1 MSKKILSFGEV
12 LWDLLPSDTVLGGAP
27 LNFAYRADSLG
38 DVGLMVSRL
47 GRDELGTQA
56 FEKMVELG
64 LDTTYMQWDKQYP
77 TGTVQVSFDRQNNPD
92 YVIIPHV
99 AYDHIELTEA
109 LIEIAAQVD
118 CLCFGT
124 LAQRSGQSRRTLSQ
138 LIDASNRSLKL
149 LDINLRKDCHRP
161 QTIEFSL
168 DKADIL
174 KLNEDEAHQLGRML
188 GIPYDG
194 LTDIC
199 QAILERKSLGH
210 CVVTLAAKG
219 ALAVSASGEAV
230 YVPGYEIDLVDSL
243 GSGDAFSAGFIH
255 EILHGNSLREA
266 CEFGNV
272 LGALVATQQ
281 AATVPITQEQIEQ
294 FRSRDWQR
302 NVHSD
307 LAESLTD

>member
-47 GRDELGTQA
+47 GQDELGKQA
-56 FEKMVELG
+56 FDKMVELG
-64 LDTTYMQWDKQYP
+64 LDTTYMQWDEEFP
-77 TGTVQVSFDRQNNPD
+77 TGTVQVSFDQQNNPD

-99 AYDHIELTEA
+99 AYDYVELTEA
-109 LIEIAAQVD
+109 LSEVASQVD

-124 LAQRSGQSRRTLSQ
+124 LAQRSEQSRQTLAK
-138 LIDASNRSLKL
+138 LLEASGDSLKL
-149 LDINLRKDCHRP
+149 LDINLRKDCHSP

-168 DKADIL
+168 DNADIL

-188 GIPYDG
+188 GISYTALPD
-194 LTDIC
+194 LC
-199 QAILERKSLGH
+199 KAILRDHSLQYA
-210 CVVTLAAKG
+210 VVTLAEKG
-219 ALAVSASGEAV
+219 ALAVSASGETV
-230 YVPGYEIDLVDSL
+230 YVPGYKTDVVDSL

-255 EILHGNSLREA
+255 KVLHGNSLREA

-281 AATVPITQEQIEQ
+281 GATVPISQGQIEQ
-294 FRSRDWQR
+294 FRSCDWQR
-302 NVHSD
+302 NVHPD
-307 LAESLTD
+307 LARLATD